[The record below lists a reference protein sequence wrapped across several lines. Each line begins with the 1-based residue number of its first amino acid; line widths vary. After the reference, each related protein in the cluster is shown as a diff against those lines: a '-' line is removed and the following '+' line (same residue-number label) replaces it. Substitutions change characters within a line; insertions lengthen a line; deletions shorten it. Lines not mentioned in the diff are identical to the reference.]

1 MATWL
6 TDRAAGERR
15 AAQITW
21 LVLDV
26 DGVLTDGRVYM
37 GAQGAAMQA
46 FHVHDGLGVRL
57 WQRAGHH
64 TAVISGRETA
74 AVAQRCADL
83 GIAHVYQGAKDKRA
97 VFEMFLRETGAVA
110 EQVCVCG
117 DDLLDIP
124 LMQAAG
130 LAAAVADAA
139 PDVRSV
145 AQIVTERCGGCGAVR
160 ELIELLLRVQN
171 LWSRVTTRYVTDNWN
186 GSIQ

>member
-6 TDRAAGERR
+6 IDRAAGEAR
-15 AAQITW
+15 AAEITW

-37 GAQGAAMQA
+37 GAQGGVMQA

-57 WQRAGHH
+57 WERAGYH
-64 TAVISGRETA
+64 TAVISGRVSA
-74 AVAQRCADL
+74 AVAQRCAEL
-83 GIAHVYQGAKDKRA
+83 GIAHVYQGAKHKRA
-97 VFEMFLRETGAVA
+97 VFETFLRETGA
-110 EQVCVCG
+110 EPQSVCVCG

-130 LAAAVADAA
+130 LAAAVADAV
-139 PDVRSV
+139 PDVRGA
-145 AQIVTERCGGCGAVR
+145 AQIVTERGGGCGAVR
-160 ELIELLLRVQN
+160 ELIELLLRVQD
-171 LWSRVTTRYVTDNWN
+171 LWSTVTTRYFADNWN